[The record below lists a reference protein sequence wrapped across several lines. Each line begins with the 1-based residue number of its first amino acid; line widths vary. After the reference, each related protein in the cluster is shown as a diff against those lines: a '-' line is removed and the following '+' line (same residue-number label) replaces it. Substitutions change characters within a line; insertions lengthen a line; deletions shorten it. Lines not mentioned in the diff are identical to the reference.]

1 MDECLPLKR
10 EFKSLEHKKGGRGG
24 KGAVTPLLG
33 SLVKHIG
40 RRITGLAGYQSNFR
54 FSREILSA
62 LHTEWVHTP
71 QIHIYSIHIHTHTY
85 MYTQKYVHKR
95 HERNQIIQF

>member
-10 EFKSLEHKKGGRGG
+10 EFKSLEHEKGGRGG
-24 KGAVTPLLG
+24 KGAVTPSLG

-40 RRITGLAGYQSNFR
+40 RRITGLAGHQSNFR
-54 FSREILSA
+54 FSREILCLTFTQNGCTHPKS
-62 LHTEWVHTP
+62 
-71 QIHIYSIHIHTHTY
+71 IYSIHIHTHTY